1 MGRRSRKPPARRDAP
16 EVEAVPVTAG
26 EPAAEPERRIRGAE
40 RDAAIREGLEPLAPG
55 ERPTVLKVGAA
66 TATALA
72 VLNVLFYVAGVD
84 VQGKAPALSGVL
96 LFAAIM
102 LLAAWGMWTK
112 RYWAVLGFQALLAI
126 SLVIAGLSIMVA
138 GNLSAV
144 VLCLAVLFFGG
155 WLFWKLV
162 RVLARLG
169 VPRPGG

>member
-1 MGRRSRKPPARRDAP
+1 MGRRSRKPPARRDA
-16 EVEAVPVTAG
+16 AQPVAAPAG
-26 EPAAEPERRIRGAE
+26 EPERRTRGAE

-55 ERPTVLKVGAA
+55 ERPAALVAGAA

-72 VLNVLFYVAGVD
+72 VLNVVFYAIGVD
-84 VQGKAPALSGVL
+84 VKGKAPALGGVL

-138 GNLSAV
+138 GNVAAVALCLV
-144 VLCLAVLFFGG
+144 VLIFGG

-169 VPRPGG
+169 VPRPGA

>member
-1 MGRRSRKPPARRDAP
+1 MPPTPA
-16 EVEAVPVTAG
+16 EPVAG
-26 EPAAEPERRIRGAE
+26 PEPERRSRGAA
-40 RDAAIREGLEPLAPG
+40 RDHEIREGLEPLAPG
-55 ERPTVLKVGAA
+55 ERPTVLVVAAA
-66 TATALA
+66 TATTLA

-84 VQGKAPALSGVL
+84 VQGKAPSLSGVL

-138 GNLSAV
+138 GNISAV

-169 VPRPGG
+169 VPRPGS